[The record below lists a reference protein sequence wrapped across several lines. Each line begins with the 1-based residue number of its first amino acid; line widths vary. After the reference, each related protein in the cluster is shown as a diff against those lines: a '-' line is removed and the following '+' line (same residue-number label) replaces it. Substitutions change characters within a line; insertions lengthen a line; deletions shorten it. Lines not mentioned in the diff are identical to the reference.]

1 MKRVFIFV
9 CSVLVQMTAL
19 VGCNGAEDHKTITCA
34 DVISAYEEAGYEV
47 WHNEYTEGDFLCL
60 VNAEND
66 DGDTIYFTF
75 FNSADEA
82 EQYAKDGRWNVLLW
96 MYSWVNGDPIW
107 VHTEAYDTIAIQ
119 YENADT
125 YTPFEKMK

>member
-9 CSVLVQMTAL
+9 CSVLAQMTAL
-19 VGCNGAEDHKTITCA
+19 VGCNGVEDHKTITCA
-34 DVISAYEEAGYEV
+34 DVISAYEAAGYEV

-75 FNSADEA
+75 FNFFFTDKRRKHISTA
-82 EQYAKDGRWNVLLW
+82 
-96 MYSWVNGDPIW
+96 VNKIMCL
-107 VHTEAYDTIAIQ
+107 I
-119 YENADT
+119 N
-125 YTPFEKMK
+125 